1 MDVPRLGVQLELQLP
16 AYTTAAAIPDPS
28 HVCNLHL
35 SSWQHQIHNPLS
47 KARDPTGVLMIVVR
61 FVTTEPQG
69 EFLISFNL
77 CILLL
82 LLQVKNVAYSLKYT
96 R

>member
-1 MDVPRLGVQLELQLP
+1 MEVSRLGVESEVQLI
-16 AYTTAAAIPDPS
+16 AYATDTAVQDLSCI
-28 HVCNLHL
+28 CNLHH
-35 SSWQHQIHNPLS
+35 SSWQRRIHNPLS
-47 KARDPTGVLMIVVR
+47 KARDPTGALMIVVR

-77 CILLL
+77 CILVL